1 MFHGV
6 MPEPTAQRLPPKR
19 ILVVEDELLV
29 AETIR
34 RLLVVGGH
42 TAEIVHDGEQALA
55 LFEPGKY
62 DLVITD
68 FRLPN
73 MDGLELAQAI
83 KQRAPVL
90 PIILITAHA
99 EAIGKGMGK
108 VSNVDFLIG
117 KPFSVEQLQAGL
129 KAVFPGAWS
138 SSSGPR

>member
-1 MFHGV
+1 MVHGI

-42 TAEIVHDGEQALA
+42 VAAIVHDGEQALT

-83 KQRAPVL
+83 KERAPVL

-99 EAIGKGMGK
+99 GEIGKGMGK
-108 VSNVDFLIG
+108 VSNVDCLIS
-117 KPFSVEQLQAGL
+117 K
-129 KAVFPGAWS
+129 
-138 SSSGPR
+138 